1 MKRIKVLHVAGA
13 RPNFMKV
20 APIIHEMNGYP
31 EVFEQ
36 VLVHTGQHY
45 DHCMSDTFFRQLELP
60 VPDDY
65 LGVGA
70 GSHAQ
75 QTANVMAAFEPVLFR
90 HRPDWVLVVGDVN
103 STVASALVCC
113 KTAVKVAHVE
123 AGLRSDDRSMPEEI
137 NRIVTDHISD
147 LLFTPSED
155 ANVNLNREGIAASRV
170 RFVGNVMIDSLVR
183 MLPSTCG
190 CAIVGELGIRPH
202 QYALVTLHRPS
213 NVDDPERLDEL
224 LTVLS
229 RIGCDIP
236 VVFPVHPRTRQR
248 ISPAR
253 LSALP
258 KPLRI
263 LDPLDYISFLTLM
276 KSATLVITDSGGVQE
291 ETTFL
296 EVPCLT
302 IRPNTERPVTV
313 ELGTNRLVPST
324 ANLLSETARIIAGD
338 RARGT
343 VPELWDGQTAG
354 RIVRVLAEIE
364 GIQLAARAGA
374 SITHIVRS
382 AGEAHLSV

>member
-1 MKRIKVLHVAGA
+1 
-13 RPNFMKV
+13 
-20 APIIHEMNGYP
+20 
-31 EVFEQ
+31 
-36 VLVHTGQHY
+36 
-45 DHCMSDTFFRQLELP
+45 
-60 VPDDY
+60 
-65 LGVGA
+65 
-70 GSHAQ
+70 
-75 QTANVMAAFEPVLFR
+75 
-90 HRPDWVLVVGDVN
+90 
-103 STVASALVCC
+103 
-113 KTAVKVAHVE
+113 
-123 AGLRSDDRSMPEEI
+123 
-137 NRIVTDHISD
+137 
-147 LLFTPSED
+147 
-155 ANVNLNREGIAASRV
+155 
-170 RFVGNVMIDSLVR
+170 
-183 MLPSTCG
+183 
-190 CAIVGELGIRPH
+190 
-202 QYALVTLHRPS
+202 
-213 NVDDPERLDEL
+213 VDDPERLDEL

-229 RIGCDIP
+229 RLGCDIP

-296 EVPCLT
+296 DVPCLT